1 MKVTKQLADF
11 IVNTKLE
18 DIPPPIIQRAREL
31 FLDFIGGSLPGTRTT
46 TGKITVDYIREIGAK
61 PESTVIG
68 SGLKTTAQYAA
79 FVNATLAHI
88 PEFEAIGLN
97 YSLNPTSTIAVC
109 LAMAEKLGV
118 GGREAL
124 EGLILGHEVQ
134 GRIAAGSVASWGKR
148 FDVFKFF
155 HLGCAAAAAKM
166 LKLDS
171 DGARTAISLAV
182 SQAAGL
188 NVQSGTTA
196 HYLDFRVSC
205 RSGIESAILAQ
216 KGITA
221 QKDIIEMPRGF
232 CDALVGRGDYDLK
245 LMTKDLGK
253 TFRTAAYIKKY
264 PCCYINH
271 TAVDALLDLIKK
283 HKISYQEIE
292 SVNLDTNE
300 YALQW
305 CQYTDPTDGAQAR
318 FSFPHVLGTAI
329 LRGKLWLEDF
339 SDESVLHQKY
349 REARSKVKVN
359 VPPDWPKGREGLRFI
374 VTLKLK
380 NGRKLSKE
388 ADKDVKEL
396 TSEELLDR
404 HRRLCE
410 PYLSSQKIER
420 SIELLGNLEKVKQIA
435 TVMEIVA

>member
-1 MKVTKQLADF
+1 MEVTKQLADF
-11 IVNTKLE
+11 LVKTKLE
-18 DIPPPIIQRAREL
+18 DIPPQIVQRGKEL
-31 FLDFIGGSLPGTRTT
+31 FLDFIGGSLPGTVTP
-46 TGKITVDYIREIGAK
+46 TGKIAMDYVKEMGAK
-61 PESTVIG
+61 PEAAIIG
-68 SGLKTTAQYAA
+68 GGFKTTAQYAA
-79 FVNATLAHI
+79 FVNVTLAHC

-97 YSLNPTSTIAVC
+97 YCLNPTSTIAVC

-171 DGARTAISLAV
+171 AGVRTAISLAV

-188 NVQSGTTA
+188 IVQSGTMA
-196 HYLDFRVSC
+196 HFLDFRVSC
-205 RSGIESAILAQ
+205 RSGIEAAILAQ

-221 QKDIIEMPRGF
+221 QKNIIEMPRGF
-232 CDALVGRGDYDLK
+232 CEALVGKGDYDLES
-245 LMTKDLGK
+245 MTKDLGE

-271 TAVDALLDLIKK
+271 TAVDTLLDLVEE
-283 HKISYQEIE
+283 HNISYQEVE

-300 YALQW
+300 YALSW
-305 CQYTDPTDGAQAR
+305 CQYPDPTDGARAR

-329 LRGKLWLEDF
+329 LKGKLWLEDF
-339 SDESVLHQKY
+339 IDENVLSQRYK
-349 REARSKVKVN
+349 EARSKVKVN
-359 VPPDWPKGREGLRFI
+359 VPPDWPRGREGMRFI
-374 VTLKLK
+374 VTLKVK
-380 NGRKLSKE
+380 DGRTISKE
-388 ADKDVKEL
+388 ADREVREL
-396 TSEELLDR
+396 NSEELLAR

-410 PYLSSQKIER
+410 PFLSPQKIER
-420 SIELLGNLEKVKQIA
+420 SIELLDNLEKVEQIA
-435 TVMEIVA
+435 SVMEIVT